1 MAKLGINTGTTPDD
15 GTGDSLRS
23 GAQIINSNF
32 DELYSFLG
40 DGVNLTYTSVTSI
53 ANTWSGSSVG
63 IYTSKNVGIGT
74 TNPVFALTVAGS
86 GTSTTNLYVT
96 NTSTFYNTITGIP
109 TSSGSA
115 AILSGSTTNDLV
127 RITQTGS
134 GNALLVEDSSP
145 DSTPFVITGVGSV
158 GIGTTNPSITLTVTG
173 SGTSTSQLFTVGVS
187 TFVGFST
194 FRDYVYV
201 QDGLNVTGTGA
212 TSTTIN
218 VTGVSSFTGFST
230 FSDYVFIQDGL
241 NITGVTSSTSL
252 NVSGIASF
260 SNTVTINSSGIN
272 ITSGIIT
279 ASNLV
284 LTSGSIGFSTHV
296 VLTSGTS
303 WTVPSGVNLIKVYAT
318 GGGAGG
324 TFNYGGLYVRGG
336 GGGTAIRYYIVS
348 PGGVANYTIGAGGLG
363 DGTGSFYGAAGGD
376 TTFTYGLVTI
386 TGTGGNRGNSNPLGV
401 SQGSNGQINLYGGY
415 PAVSTVQAYVSGNAP
430 QATGYGLGGSPTG
443 ANGQQGA
450 IVIEY

>member
-1 MAKLGINTGTTPDD
+1 MAKLGINTGITPDD

-32 DELYSFLG
+32 DELYTFLG
-40 DGVNLTYTSVTSI
+40 DGSNLTYTSIVSI
-53 ANTWSGSSVG
+53 ANTWSGSTVG

-74 TNPVFALTVAGS
+74 TNPVFSLTVAGS
-86 GTSTTNLYVT
+86 GTSTSNLYVT

-109 TSSGSA
+109 TSSGVA
-115 AILSGSTTNDLV
+115 ALFSGSTSNDLV

-145 DSTPFVITGVGSV
+145 DTTPFVITGFGSV
-158 GIGTTNPSITLTVTG
+158 GVGTANPPNTLTITG
-173 SGTSTSQLFTVGVS
+173 SGTSTSQLFNVGVSTFIGFSSFRDYVYIEDGLTLSGSGATSTTLNVTGVS
-187 TFVGFST
+187 TFVGFSS
-194 FRDYVYV
+194 FNDYVFV
-201 QDGLNVTGTGA
+201 QDGLNVSGA
-212 TSTTIN
+212 TTSIN
-218 VTGVSSFTGFST
+218 
-230 FSDYVFIQDGL
+230 
-241 NITGVTSSTSL
+241 L

-272 ITSGIIT
+272 ISSGIIT

-284 LTSGSIGFSTHV
+284 LTSGSVGFSTHV

-336 GGGTAIRYYIVS
+336 GGGTAIRYYAVS

-363 DGTGSFYGAAGGD
+363 DGTGSFYGAAGGN

-415 PAVSTVQAYVSGNAP
+415 PAVSTVQAYVSGGVP
-430 QATGYGLGGSPTG
+430 QATGYGLGGGPTG

-450 IVIEY
+450 IIIEY